1 MVASS
6 NVQKSSCNLPTPPPS
21 SPYLHHSQNSFFH
34 TMQTHAKCLE
44 AKTHRTEFVFAITW
58 KPCIHLT
65 NRLMRNCTRL
75 MTTCLSS
82 FMQFR
87 CTVSKK
93 SASITISH
101 FCIFSI
107 TVHPFQ
113 NLVHGEMHMDD
124 SSLPKQFQPIPM
136 HGFREIELWNL
147 QPFSN
152 FLEIRASIDHE
163 FAMGDA

>member
-6 NVQKSSCNLPTPPPS
+6 RVQKSSCNLPTPPPS
-21 SPYLHHSQNSFFH
+21 SPYLHHSPSSVLPS
-34 TMQTHAKCLE
+34 MQTLAKGLE
-44 AKTHRTEFVFAITW
+44 AKIHRTQFFFAITW

-65 NRLMRNCTRL
+65 NRFMGNCTRV
-75 MTTCLSS
+75 MATCLSS
-82 FMQFR
+82 FSQFR

-113 NLVHGEMHMDD
+113 NLFDGEMHMGD

-136 HGFREIELWNL
+136 HGFREIDLWNL
-147 QPFSN
+147 QPFSI
-152 FLEIRASIDHE
+152 FLEIRASIDHD
-163 FAMGDA
+163 FTMGDA

>member
-6 NVQKSSCNLPTPPPS
+6 KVQESSCSLPTHPPS
-21 SPYLHHSQNSFFH
+21 SPHLHHSQNSLCH
-34 TMQTHAKCLE
+34 PMQAHAKSLE
-44 AKTHRTEFVFAITW
+44 AKIHRTKFVFAITW
-58 KPCIHLT
+58 KPCILLT
-65 NRLMRNCTRL
+65 NRFMGDCTRS
-75 MTTCLSS
+75 MKTCLSS

-93 SASITISH
+93 SASITFNH

-113 NLVHGEMHMDD
+113 NLFHGEMHMGD

-136 HGFREIELWNL
+136 HGFREIDLWNL
-147 QPFSN
+147 QPFSI

-163 FAMGDA
+163 FDMGDA